1 MSDSSGAGFREHAEA
16 AEVLKALPQYGA
28 HGVAAAR
35 RDDVRDEAGDEE
47 AREHVRRTRISRV
60 GPDRNWMNNGGRTNN
75 GLPVYSSVIGRV
87 YCSFINLDQLQ
98 RVPFFT

>member
-1 MSDSSGAGFREHAEA
+1 M
-16 AEVLKALPQYGA
+16 LPRYGA

-60 GPDRNWMNNGGRTNN
+60 GPDRNWMNNGGGTNN
-75 GLPVYSSVIGRV
+75 GLPVYSSVNGRV
-87 YCSFINLDQLQ
+87 YCSLIGISCSAYLPLAKL
-98 RVPFFT
+98 PFRALGRPGKYAGQ